1 MKILF
6 ASMPFDGHFNPLTG
20 LAVHLQQKGH
30 DVRWYTGPSYATKLG
45 NLGIPHFPFRE
56 AREVNADNLVQVF
69 PEYEKLGGGPKG
81 IEFAT
86 AKIFF
91 GNTAAHFRDIH
102 DFHPQ
107 FPFDALVC
115 DGAFYAA
122 YLVAEK
128 LQPMVY
134 PIGPAQTPTATSK
147 TAPPPFFGLK
157 PAKSIFH
164 KLQHRVVR
172 MMVEG
177 ATKTGKKVFNDL
189 LAVEG
194 LPPYV
199 GSIFDLPFR
208 RAKAFFQI
216 GVPGFDYPRSD
227 WPKNFQ
233 FVGPLLPHKKPRANG
248 FGYDEKRAK
257 YSSMVVV
264 SQGTVDNRDPEKL
277 FVPALEALKGGPR
290 LVVAT
295 TGYKNTAAL
304 RQRFPEDNVIVE
316 DFIDF
321 DLLLEDADLF
331 ICNGG
336 YGSVLHALVK
346 GVPVLSAGKL
356 EGKGD
361 INARIDYC
369 GLGLDLKTER
379 PTPKQIA
386 TGVERVLGDK
396 SYAKNVARVQEE
408 LASYRP
414 FEIIERRLIEDH
426 TAMRS
431 DPETRAS

>member
-20 LAVHLQQKGH
+20 LAVHLQQRGH
-30 DVRWYTGPSYATKLG
+30 DVRWYTGQSYAKKLG
-45 NLGIPHFPFRE
+45 NLGITHLPFQE
-56 AREVNADNLVQVF
+56 AREVNSDNLVQIF

-81 IEFAT
+81 IAFACE
-86 AKIFF
+86 KIFF
-91 GNTAAHFRDIH
+91 GNTGAHFRDVRALYT
-102 DFHPQ
+102 Q

-134 PIGPAQTPTATSK
+134 PVGPAQTPTATSK
-147 TAPPPFFGLK
+147 TAPPPFFGLR
-157 PAKSIFH
+157 PAKTIFH
-164 KLQHRVVR
+164 KLQHRIVN
-172 MMVEG
+172 MMVEST
-177 ATKTGKKVFNDL
+177 TKGGKKVLNEL
-189 LAVEG
+189 LATEG
-194 LPPYV
+194 LAPYV

-208 RAKAFFQI
+208 HAKAFFQI

-233 FVGPLLPHKKPRANG
+233 FVGPLLPHKKPRSNG
-248 FGYDEKRAK
+248 FGHEAKLAK
-257 YSSMVVV
+257 YRSMIAV
-264 SQGTVDNRDPEKL
+264 SQGTVDNRDAEKL
-277 FVPALEALKGGPR
+277 FVPALEALKGSPH
-290 LVVAT
+290 LVIAT
-295 TGYKNTAAL
+295 TGGRNTEAL
-304 RQRFPEDNVIVE
+304 RRRFPHDNVVVE

-321 DLLLEDADLF
+321 DLLMDHADLF

-346 GVPVLSAGKL
+346 GVPLLCAGKL

-379 PTPKQIA
+379 PTPQQIA
-386 TGVERVLGDK
+386 HGVARVLGDRH
-396 SYAKNVARVQEE
+396 YAENVARVKTE
-408 LASYRP
+408 LLSYRP
-414 FEIIERRLIEDH
+414 FEIIERRLVEDH
-426 TAMRS
+426 QATLGQ
-431 DPETRAS
+431 PEARAS